1 MKLVTLKISNSRLV
15 KFIRCLCPPL
25 LWGYLYKLI
34 IVKDIPDSY
43 CYDPHYFPWLEKG
56 FQQRFDEVH
65 SFTGLT
71 AEKLYVLE
79 HFAKKTSDLNG
90 SLAEMGVWKGGGAK
104 FIADTYR
111 KELKTKNLNPKT
123 FYLFDSFEGMKQVN
137 STQDRHEVGDF
148 SDTSYEQVERL
159 LAGDNKQ
166 VSIIM
171 KKGWIPETFAGIED
185 ESFTFVHL
193 DLDLHD
199 PIVDSLN
206 FIYPR
211 LAQGGVIVFDDYGFA
226 SCPGARKAVDQF
238 FSNTKENILVLSTGQ
253 AIIEKR

>member
-1 MKLVTLKISNSRLV
+1 MKLATLKISNSRFV
-15 KFIRCLCPPL
+15 AFIKSLCPPL
-25 LWGYLYKLI
+25 FWRYLYNLI
-34 IVKDIPDSY
+34 IVKDIPESY
-43 CYDPHYFPWLEKG
+43 CYNPHYCPWLKKG
-56 FQQRFDEVH
+56 FQQRVDEVH
-65 SFTGLT
+65 AFTGLT

-79 HFAKKTSDLNG
+79 HFAKKTSDLDG

-104 FIADTYR
+104 FIADIYR
-111 KELKTKNLNPKT
+111 KELKTKKL
-123 FYLFDSFEGMKQVN
+123 FYLFDSFKGMKEVN
-137 STQDRHEVGDF
+137 SAKDRHEIGDF

-159 LAGDNKQ
+159 LAGDNTH

-171 KKGWIPETFAGIED
+171 KKGWIPETFAGLEN
-185 ESFTFVHL
+185 ESFTFVHV

-199 PIVDSLN
+199 PIMDTLN

-211 LAQGGVIVFDDYGFA
+211 LARRGVIVFDDYGFA

-253 AIIEKR
+253 AVIEKD